1 MADKISKK
9 LRINVIICIY
19 GFLGSLI
26 TNLKSDFQ
34 NSNTDKIFWFIEI
47 IRLSYSTNQSENW
60 MQSKNYEHT
69 ILTVS
74 PPLKRDP

>member
-34 NSNTDKIFWFIEI
+34 NSNTDKIF
-47 IRLSYSTNQSENW
+47 
-60 MQSKNYEHT
+60 
-69 ILTVS
+69 
-74 PPLKRDP
+74 